1 MSLSFLNQ
9 VCELTTI
16 PTERLMPVKDFSRV
30 GIITFE
36 VEIDRPLQCP
46 GIELRHLY
54 YQLDT
59 AAWNEEPNSVFR
71 LTRGRNGNRW
81 NLLVN

>member
-1 MSLSFLNQ
+1 
-9 VCELTTI
+9 
-16 PTERLMPVKDFSRV
+16 MPVKDFSRA

-59 AAWNEEPNSVFR
+59 AVWIEGPNSVFR